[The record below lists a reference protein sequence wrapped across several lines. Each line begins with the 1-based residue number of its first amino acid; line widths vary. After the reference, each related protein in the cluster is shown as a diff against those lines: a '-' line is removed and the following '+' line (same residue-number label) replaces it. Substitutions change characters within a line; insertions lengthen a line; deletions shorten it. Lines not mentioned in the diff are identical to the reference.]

1 MADTRKAFTTPVA
14 RFVAGSLYKEH
25 TTDAEG
31 KPLVYK
37 SGQKIG
43 QPRVDFFF
51 ALAIPKGAEKTWFE
65 TSWGQLILQVG
76 ATCFPQAYQTPAFAW
91 KVEDGD
97 SQIPNKKGK
106 KPCDRE
112 GYPGHWI
119 LKTSGGYAPKTYIL
133 NAQGQPEQI
142 NTVDA
147 IKPGYYVQAVITVDG
162 NGSPN
167 QPGVYLNH
175 STVCLRAAHHEIF
188 FGPSVEEAG
197 FGAAPLPQGVST
209 VPPAMVVPMPAGAP
223 AALGVPAVP
232 TLPSVPAAALPSI
245 TAPVI
250 PGVPVIPN
258 LGFLQGA
265 VIAGVPAVPA
275 PTVPTV
281 PPPPAPSPSRTMTAL
296 ANGASYEALIANG
309 WTEALLRA
317 HGYMV

>member
-1 MADTRKAFTTPVA
+1 
-14 RFVAGSLYKEH
+14 VAGSLYKEN

-37 SGQKIG
+37 SGAKIG
-43 QPRVDFFF
+43 QPRIDFFF

-76 ATCFPQAYQTPAFAW
+76 ATCFPPLYQTPTFAW

-112 GYPGHWI
+112 GYPGNWI

-175 STVCLRAAHHEIF
+175 GTVCLRAVHHEIF

-197 FGAAPLPQGVST
+197 FGAAPLPAGVST
-209 VPPAMVVPMPAGAP
+209 VPPAMAVPMPAGAP
-223 AALGVPAVP
+223 ASPGLPAVP
-232 TLPSVPAAALPSI
+232 MLPSVPVVPSPSI
-245 TAPVI
+245 TAPVSPI
-250 PGVPVIPN
+250 PNVPVIPN
-258 LGFLQGA
+258 PSFLTGA
-265 VIAGVPAVPA
+265 VPAVPMA
-275 PTVPTV
+275 VPV
-281 PPPPAPSPSRTMTAL
+281 PPVPSRTMTAK

-309 WTEALLRA
+309 WTEALLIA
-317 HGYMV
+317 NGLMV

>member
-1 MADTRKAFTTPVA
+1 MADTRKSFTTPVA
-14 RFVAGSLYKEH
+14 RFVAGSLYKEN

-37 SGQKIG
+37 SGPKIG

-51 ALAIPKGAEKTWFE
+51 ALAVPKGAEKTWFE
-65 TSWGQLILQVG
+65 TSWGQMILQVG
-76 ATCFPQAYQTPAFAW
+76 AQCFPQAYQTPSFAW

-97 SQIPNKKGK
+97 SVIPNKKGK

-133 NAQGQPEQI
+133 NASGGTEQI

-175 STVCLRAAHHEIF
+175 STVCLRAVHHEIF
-188 FGPSVEEAG
+188 FGPNVDEAG
-197 FGAAPLPQGVST
+197 FGAAPLPAGVST
-209 VPPAMVVPMPAGAP
+209 VPPAMAVPMPA
-223 AALGVPAVP
+223 VPGVP
-232 TLPSVPAAALPSI
+232 TLPSVPVAVLPSI
-245 TAPVI
+245 TATPSPI
-250 PGVPVIPN
+250 PNVPVIPN
-258 LGFLQGA
+258 LAFLQGA
-265 VIAGVPAVPA
+265 AVPAVPTA
-275 PTVPTV
+275 VPV
-281 PPPPAPSPSRTMTAL
+281 PPVPSRTMTAK
-296 ANGASYEALIANG
+296 AGGASYEALVANG
-309 WTEALLRA
+309 WTDDLLRA
-317 HGYMV
+317 YGYMA